1 MMEGIK
7 IADIRKVAKE
17 YRQLFRLHE
26 EKKIFVFTDES
37 MHTPEDGKK
46 TELNYMQDS
55 LSDLMMNLNIS
66 QDNSYSITVECLN
79 FLEDVT
85 EEQLENISFEAEEA
99 VSIYTSEM
107 IKLLMSNYNDME
119 YMNEVIEEENFSSYT
134 ELFQAACKRMYIHVW
149 TSVTQFIEEAAQE
162 DQEAKRRLEQK

>member
-7 IADIRKVAKE
+7 IEDVQNSAKE
-17 YRQLFRLHE
+17 YRKLFRVHE

-119 YMNEVIEEENFSSYT
+119 YMNEVMSETHFTSYGD
-134 ELFQAACKRMYIHVW
+134 LFRDACKRMYSNVW
-149 TSVTQFIEEAAQE
+149 ISVSQFIEEAAQE
-162 DQEAKRRLEQK
+162 DQEGKKET